1 MSQDAT
7 WHRGRPWS
15 RTHCVRWGLSSP
27 PQRGTAPSQ
36 FLAHICCGQT
46 AGWIKMPLG
55 RKVGRGPSDTVL
67 DGNPAPPFQSGTT
80 SPISGPCLLWPN
92 SCMDQDA
99 SWYGGWRRPRPHCVR
114 WEPSFPR
121 KRGSTVLPQFLAHV
135 CCGQMAGWIKV
146 PLGMKAGLSPGHIVL
161 HGDPAPLKMGTAPS
175 IFGPCLLWP
184 NNRPSQL
191 LLSTC
196 RNNTYHDRH

>member
-1 MSQDAT
+1 MWLSVLSICLWQNCWMSQDAT

-67 DGNPAPPFQSGTT
+67 DGNAAPPFQSGTT

-114 WEPSFPR
+114 QGPSSPCE
-121 KRGSTVLPQFLAHV
+121 RGTDAPPLLSADVY
-135 CCGQMAGWIKV
+135 CGH
-146 PLGMKAGLSPGHIVL
+146 GH
-161 HGDPAPLKMGTAPS
+161 
-175 IFGPCLLWP
+175 
-184 NNRPSQL
+184 PSQL
-191 LLSTC
+191 LPSSCFAELTAE
-196 RNNTYHDRH
+196 RPYTL